1 MQDCVDL
8 INEKPTIYFTAY
20 KRHNIFLVLLVTIG
34 IKIMAIVQQQN
45 KTEKRNNNQKLIMYM
60 KKYRKIVLY
69 NFFSSVDNQST
80 TYHVQM
86 KLLSNTYI
94 FIHAT
99 IIISILKQ
107 LVC

>member
-1 MQDCVDL
+1 
-8 INEKPTIYFTAY
+8 
-20 KRHNIFLVLLVTIG
+20 
-34 IKIMAIVQQQN
+34 
-45 KTEKRNNNQKLIMYM
+45 MYM